1 MLLLMKNNGT
11 KKRYYW
17 LKLPKNFFSQKEI
30 KKLRNIAGGDTYTV
44 IYLKM
49 ALLSISDEGRLYYDG
64 VEEDFAS
71 ELALELD
78 EEVENV
84 KITITYLM
92 SVGLLET
99 IDADEIFLTS
109 VPSMIGSEAASTQR
123 SRKSRNSKKALQ
135 CNTSATPVQHQCNT
149 EIEIEKEIDIEK
161 EIETEIETENRVNYQ
176 LIADMY
182 NDTCVSFPR
191 VITLSDKRKKA
202 IKARLKSYTEDD
214 FKTLFEKAEASSF
227 LKGSNNRDWSAD
239 FDWLIKDSNMAKVL
253 EGKYDDKKAAAV
265 QKNGFDLSH
274 LKKNNTEINDVE
286 VF

>member
-1 MLLLMKNNGT
+1 MKNNGT

-17 LKLPKNFFSQKEI
+17 LKLPKNFFLQKEI

-49 ALLSISDEGRLYYDG
+49 ALLSISEEGRLYFDG
-64 VEEDFAS
+64 IEEDFAS

-84 KITITYLM
+84 KITIAYLL

-99 IDADEIFLTS
+99 IDEDEIFLTS

-149 EIEIEKEIDIEK
+149 EIEIEKEKDKEIDIEIQTDK
-161 EIETEIETENRVNYQ
+161 AAADATYQ
-176 LIADMY
+176 QVVEMY
-182 NDTCVSFPR
+182 HSIC
-191 VITLSDKRKKA
+191 LSYPKLRTMPDKRKKA
-202 IKARLKSYTEDD
+202 IKARLKKYSLEN
-214 FKTLFEKAEASSF
+214 FKELFEKAEASTWLSSKNF
-227 LKGSNNRDWSAD
+227 G
-239 FDWLIKDSNMAKVL
+239 FDWLINENNMAKVL
-253 EGKYDDKKAAAV
+253 EGNYDDRKAAAV
-265 QKNGFDLSH
+265 QKSGFDLSH
-274 LKKNNTEINDVE
+274 LKKNNTETNDVE